1 MLAMGI
7 YYPYSLATS
16 TIKDAS
22 NSQIVKAQLENKN
35 INVIT
40 GQSFNDQSQKSFDL
54 SSMFQVDNNA
64 LKNAFQFDTSK
75 VNMSMPQMDLSSILS
90 QIKIDI
96 SQSDAS
102 LFMST
107 ISSGYND
114 YLKEHPLK
122 EAENLNEVVQK
133 YLQSKKSIRY
143 Y

>member
-1 MLAMGI
+1 MLAIGI

-22 NSQIVKAQLENKN
+22 NSQIVKEQLENKN

-40 GQSFNDQSQKSFDL
+40 GQSFNDPSQKSFDL

-75 VNMSMPQMDLSSILS
+75 VNMSMPQMDLSQVLS

-96 SQSDAS
+96 SDTDAS
-102 LFMST
+102 
-107 ISSGYND
+107 
-114 YLKEHPLK
+114 E
-122 EAENLNEVVQK
+122 
-133 YLQSKKSIRY
+133 
-143 Y
+143 